1 MQIKQTLT
9 TSLNDILNGIAQYC
23 FHLSHVYQPQYPHPR
38 ASERKWMRT
47 ILCYVMCVWWKSL
60 TLNIAQQSKVSP
72 TATEA
77 QLLATPTTIQ
87 TPYMVEENNVR
98 EKHHRPAHRGVRS
111 AGAAAATNIH
121 FSQPNNNNRQEKQ
134 AIYSGDC
141 CRCRGVR
148 GAAVWFL
155 SAYKGSS
162 SSNFCLDWSI
172 IIRAISPHHTMAQQ

>member
-87 TPYMVEENNVR
+87 TPYIFIKWRPEER
-98 EKHHRPAHRGVRS
+98 KTMWERS
-111 AGAAAATNIH
+111 IIDRRTEVWEVLERQQQQTFTSAKRTTTTDRKNKRYIRVIVAVVVVFVGLPCDFYPPIKVVAAAI
-121 FSQPNNNNRQEKQ
+121 
-134 AIYSGDC
+134 
-141 CRCRGVR
+141 
-148 GAAVWFL
+148 
-155 SAYKGSS
+155 SA
-162 SSNFCLDWSI
+162 
-172 IIRAISPHHTMAQQ
+172 